1 MFFYVQVRDMDRA
14 LMFYVNAF
22 SARVEHISPTWC
34 SLVIAGVRV
43 NLVMRHTDT
52 LTSALHFVVDDIV
65 QACAAVA
72 LAGGEIEPAVEDA
85 HAVVVEALDTEGN
98 LFTFRQVYSLATFT
112 GTTRVLSSAV
122 S

>member
-22 SARVEHISPTWC
+22 GARIQHVSPTRC
-34 SLVIAGVRV
+34 SLVIAGVGV
-43 NLVMRHTDT
+43 HLVMRQSEAVP
-52 LTSALHFVVDDIV
+52 SALHFVVDDIV

-72 LAGGEIEPAVEDA
+72 FAGGDQEPAIEDA

-98 LFTFRQVYSLATFT
+98 LITLRQPYSIATFT
-112 GTTRVLSSAV
+112 GATQVLSSAV
-122 S
+122 